1 MREPA
6 GQQAGHRSEWNRRHV
21 ILDESCMNC
30 LRLVSLLALL
40 MNAGQAAASEYRG
53 TVTFGGLPV
62 PGATITLT
70 LGNKSLSTVSNQQ
83 GIYSFPDLTD
93 GTWTIEIQMT
103 AFARIKQDVVINQN
117 TPAAVWTLQ
126 VLPFARIKAKVAS
139 TISAAP
145 VSAPEANKPE
155 VNERE
160 SQPQNAPAGSQGAVG
175 TSQDELSQLATPG
188 LLINGSL
195 NNGAST
201 QFALPPAFGNNR
213 FGGNGMYRFG
223 LGAVLDNS
231 SLDAAPFSLTGQRTP
246 KPVYNRITGLAT
258 FGGPLKIPRLF
269 QNGPYVFAAYQWTR
283 SVNDTTTSALV
294 PDAAERNGDLSPSAG
309 PLGQTTPIF
318 NPATGSPFA
327 GNVIPPG
334 QISPQAQALLSL
346 YPLPNLAGS
355 APYNYQ
361 VPLVSDIHQES
372 LQSRFDQ
379 TAGRKDEV
387 YGGFAFESSHTA
399 APNVFGFLDNTN
411 LLGLSA
417 NATWWHRLTQ
427 QLFMNLGF
435 QFTRLS
441 TQVNPYFENR
451 QNVSGEAGI
460 SGNDQDPR
468 DWGPPS
474 LTFASGVAG
483 LSDSNASFNHNET
496 SAVSDSLL
504 WSRGEH
510 NVTFGGDFRREEF
523 NYLSQQNPR
532 GAFTFTGAATSGSG
546 DSAASGS
553 AFADF
558 LLGVPDTST
567 LAFGNAD
574 KYFRESVYD
583 AFVNDDYRMRPN
595 FSLNAGIRWEYGA
608 PITELYNRLVNL
620 DVSRGFGAVAPVLAS
635 NPVGSLTGQTYPD
648 SLIRPDRSGFEPRV
662 GIAWRPIGG
671 SSLVIRAGYGIYYDT
686 SVYQT
691 IALQMAQ
698 QAPLSKSV
706 NVQNSV
712 TCPLTLADAF
722 GSCPGITT
730 DTFGIDPNFRVGYAQ
745 NWDLAIQRDLPGSL
759 QLTATY
765 LGTKGTRGL
774 QEFLPNTYAPGVVN
788 PCPSCP
794 AGFAYFASNGNST
807 REAGQIQLRRR
818 LAAGFTGTL
827 QYTYAKAI
835 DDDSQLGGQGPVS
848 SQSTT
853 TLPWQGLG
861 ITTSSQTSQAP
872 ATIAQN
878 WLDLSAERSLSSFDQ
893 RNLLAVQLQYT
904 TGMGLAGETLLSGKK
919 GAVFKEWTFLSQIS
933 YGSGL
938 PETPV
943 YLTAAPGTGFTGT
956 VRPDYTGA
964 PIYSAPAGLSLNPAA
979 YAAPSAGRWGDAGR
993 FSIIGPDEFSLN
1005 ASIGRTFRL
1014 HGRFNLD
1021 LRFDSTNVL
1030 NHPTFTSWITTINSA
1045 QFGLPAAV
1053 SPMRSIQTTLR
1064 LRF

>member
-1 MREPA
+1 MFVEL
-6 GQQAGHRSEWNRRHV
+6 WTNR
-21 ILDESCMNC
+21 
-30 LRLVSLLALL
+30 LRLLCLVALL
-40 MNAGQAAASEYRG
+40 TISSNAAASEYHG
-53 TVTFGGLPV
+53 TVTFGGLPL
-62 PGATITLT
+62 PGATITLMQ
-70 LGNKSLSTVSNQQ
+70 GGKSFSTVSDQR
-83 GIYSFPDLTD
+83 GVYSFPDLPD
-93 GTWTIEIQMT
+93 GTWTIEVQMT
-103 AFARIKQDVVINQN
+103 GFAPLKQDVAIEPGTPPAVWDLKLLPLAQIKAQIASPV
-117 TPAAVWTLQ
+117 PAAPSSPSEAHATE
-126 VLPFARIKAKVAS
+126 
-139 TISAAP
+139 
-145 VSAPEANKPE
+145 PE
-155 VNERE
+155 
-160 SQPQNAPAGSQGAVG
+160 PQTQQATGQGAAS
-175 TSQDELSQLATPG
+175 SQEDLAQLASAG

-195 NNGAST
+195 SNGAAT
-201 QFALPPAFGNNR
+201 PFALPPAFGNNR
-213 FGGNGMYRFG
+213 YGGNGLYRFG

-231 SLDAAPFSLTGQRTP
+231 SLDASPFSLTGQRTP
-246 KPVYNRITGLAT
+246 KPVYNRITGLGT
-258 FGGPLKIPRLF
+258 FGGPLKIPHLV

-283 SVNDTTTSALV
+283 TVNATTSSALV
-294 PDAAERNGDLSPSAG
+294 PDAAERSGDLSQSAG

-318 NPATGSPFA
+318 DPATGSPFE
-327 GNVIPPG
+327 GNVIPSG
-334 QISPQAQALLSL
+334 RISPQAQALLNL
-346 YPLPNLAGS
+346 YPLPNLTGS

-361 VPLVSDIHQES
+361 VPLVTDIHQS
-372 LQSRFDQ
+372 ALQSRFDQ
-379 TAGRKDEV
+379 TAGKTNEV

-399 APNVFGFLDNTN
+399 APNVFGFLDSTD
-411 LLGLSA
+411 LLGIST
-417 NATWWHRLTQ
+417 NVTWWRRLSQ

-435 QFTRLS
+435 QFTRLG
-441 TQVNPYFENR
+441 TQVKPYFQNR

-468 DWGPPS
+468 DWGPPA
-474 LTFASGVAG
+474 LTFASGIAG
-483 LSDSNASFNHNET
+483 LSDSNASFNRNQT
-496 SAVSDSLL
+496 SAISDSIL
-504 WSRGEH
+504 WSHGAQ

-532 GAFTFTGAATSGSG
+532 GVFTFTGAATAGSDG
-546 DSAASGS
+546 ATASGS

-558 LLGVPDTST
+558 LLGIPDTSA

-583 AFVNDDYRMRPN
+583 AFVNDDYRLRPN
-595 FSLNAGIRWEYGA
+595 FTLNAGIRWEYGA
-608 PITELYNRLVNL
+608 PITELFDRLVNL
-620 DVSRGFGAVAPVLAS
+620 DISPGFAAAAPVLGS
-635 NPVGSLTGQTYPD
+635 DPVGPLTGQAYPN

-671 SSLVIRAGYGIYYDT
+671 SSLVVRAGYGVNYDT

-706 NVQNSV
+706 NLQNSPA
-712 TCPLTLADAF
+712 CPLTLAKAF
-722 GSCPGITT
+722 GSCPAVTA

-765 LGTKGTRGL
+765 LGTEGTRGL
-774 QEFLPNTYAPGVVN
+774 QEFLPNTYPLGAQNLCQG
-788 PCPSCP
+788 CPV
-794 AGFAYFASNGNST
+794 GFAFFASNGNST
-807 REAGQIQLRRR
+807 RQAGQIQLRRR
-818 LAAGFTGTL
+818 LASGFTGTL
-827 QYTYAKAI
+827 QYTYSKAI

-848 SQSTT
+848 TGSAT
-853 TLPWQGLG
+853 TLPWQGSGLAS
-861 ITTSSQTSQAP
+861 SSQTSQGP
-872 ATIAQN
+872 TNIAQN

-919 GAVFKEWTFLSQIS
+919 GAIFKEWTLLSQIT

-943 YLTAAPGTGFTGT
+943 YLAAVSGTGFTGT
-956 VRPDYTGA
+956 IRPDYTGA
-964 PIYSAPAGLSLNPAA
+964 PLYSAPAGLSVNPAA
-979 YAAPSAGRWGDAGR
+979 YAPPAAGQWGDAGR
-993 FSIIGPDEFSLN
+993 FSIIGPDAFSLN

-1053 SPMRSIQTTLR
+1053 NPMRSVQTTLR

>member
-1 MREPA
+1 M
-6 GQQAGHRSEWNRRHV
+6 
-21 ILDESCMNC
+21 
-30 LRLVSLLALL
+30 
-40 MNAGQAAASEYRG
+40 ASEYHG
-53 TVTFGGLPV
+53 TVTFGGLPL
-62 PGATITLT
+62 PGATVILT
-70 LGNKSLSTVSNQQ
+70 QGSKSLSTVTDQR
-83 GIYSFPDLTD
+83 GAYSLTGLTD
-93 GTWTIEIQMT
+93 GTWTVEIQMT
-103 AFARIKQDVVINQN
+103 AFAPIKQNVVINPS
-117 TPAAVWTLQ
+117 TPAAVWKLQ
-126 VLPFARIKAKVAS
+126 LLPLAQIKAQIAS
-139 TISAAP
+139 P
-145 VSAPEANKPE
+145 VSAATTSAPEENQPGTTGKE
-155 VNERE
+155 
-160 SQPQNAPAGSQGAVG
+160 PQNAPAAPESASGS
-175 TSQDELSQLATPG
+175 SQDELSQLATPG

-201 QFALPPAFGNNR
+201 PFALPPAFGNNR
-213 FGGNGMYRFG
+213 FGGNGLYRFG

-231 SLDAAPFSLTGQRTP
+231 ALDAAPFSLTGQRTP

-258 FGGPLKIPRLF
+258 FGGPLKLPHWTRT
-269 QNGPYVFAAYQWTR
+269 GPYVFAAYQWTR

-294 PDAAERNGDLSPSAG
+294 PDLAERGGDLSPSAG
-309 PLGQTTPIF
+309 PLGQSTPIF
-318 NPATGSPFA
+318 DPATGSPFE

-334 QISPQAQALLSL
+334 RISPQAQALLNL
-346 YPLPNLAGS
+346 YPVPNITGS

-361 VPLVSDIHQES
+361 VPLVSDIHQNA

-399 APNVFGFLDNTN
+399 APTVFGFLDNTG
-411 LLGLSA
+411 LLGISA
-417 NATWWHRLTQ
+417 NGTWWHRVTQ

-435 QFTRLS
+435 QFSRLG
-441 TQVNPYFENR
+441 TQVKPYFEDR

-468 DWGPPS
+468 DWGPPA

-483 LSDSNASFNHNET
+483 LSDSNASFNRNQT
-496 SAVSDSLL
+496 SAVSDSML
-504 WSRGEH
+504 WSHSAH

-532 GAFTFTGAATSGSG
+532 GAFTFTGAATGGSES
-546 DSAASGS
+546 SAAGGEGSAATANGS

-583 AFVNDDYRMRPN
+583 AFVNDDYRVRPN
-595 FSLNAGIRWEYGA
+595 FTLNAGLRWEYGA

-620 DVSRGFGAVAPVLAS
+620 DVSPGFGAVAPVLAS
-635 NPVGSLTGQTYPD
+635 DPVGPLTGQAYPN

-662 GIAWRPIGG
+662 GIAWRPVGG
-671 SSLVIRAGYGIYYDT
+671 SSLVIRAGYGISYDT

-691 IALQMAQ
+691 IAQQMAQ

-706 NVQNSV
+706 NVQNSAA
-712 TCPLTLADAF
+712 CPLTLANAF
-722 GSCPGITT
+722 GSCPAVTA
-730 DTFGIDPNFRVGYAQ
+730 DTFAIDPNFRVGYAQ

-759 QLTATY
+759 QFTATY

-774 QEFLPNTYAPGVVN
+774 QEFLPNTYAPGAAN

-794 AGFAYFASNGNST
+794 AGFAYFASNGNSS

-818 LAAGFTGTL
+818 LASGFTGTL

-848 SQSTT
+848 SQSAT

-861 ITTSSQTSQAP
+861 ITTSSQTSQGP

-878 WLDLSAERSLSSFDQ
+878 WLDLSAERSLSYFDQ
-893 RNLLAVQLQYT
+893 RNLLAAQLQYT

-919 GAVFKEWTFLSQIS
+919 GALFKEWTILSQIS
-933 YGSGL
+933 YGSGM

-956 VRPDYTGA
+956 IRPDYTGA
-964 PIYSAPAGLSLNPAA
+964 PILSAPAGLSVNPAA
-979 YAAPSAGRWGDAGR
+979 YAAPAAGQWGNAGR
-993 FSIIGPDEFSLN
+993 FSIIGPDQFSLN

-1014 HGRFNLD
+1014 HGRLNLD

-1030 NHPTFTSWITTINSA
+1030 NHPTFTSWITTINST

-1053 SPMRSIQTTLR
+1053 NPMRSIQTTLR